1 MKSQVNEIIIAYYL
15 LQNECIAIYPLND
28 FFTLALTFFNFSVPV
43 LESEDSEEISEEL
56 ETTESES
63 EPTTTESETKTAK
76 RKNLRENLTLKL
88 SLQFS
93 F

>member
-1 MKSQVNEIIIAYYL
+1 M
-15 LQNECIAIYPLND
+15 
-28 FFTLALTFFNFSVPV
+28 

-56 ETTESES
+56 ETTATES

-88 SLQFS
+88 SLQFYFEFEAVQFLVSS
-93 F
+93 FGFQLVRTTTRKFED

>member
-1 MKSQVNEIIIAYYL
+1 M
-15 LQNECIAIYPLND
+15 
-28 FFTLALTFFNFSVPV
+28 

-56 ETTESES
+56 ETTATES

-88 SLQFS
+88 SLQFYI
-93 F
+93 